1 MLVQLS
7 CFRIGSTS
15 LHSNFIWTW
24 LSPRNHFWC
33 QKPKTLGYL
42 MVKTPPHHLSA
53 FPRFD
58 TIPDFDGQTDGRLRR
73 SIYSACK
80 ASFAERCNKNT
91 EPVVRM
97 AAIAWTYDANE

>member
-1 MLVQLS
+1 MKRETRVLP
-7 CFRIGSTS
+7 IGGR
-15 LHSNFIWTW
+15 L
-24 LSPRNHFWC
+24 PDGEDR
-33 QKPKTLGYL
+33 P
-42 MVKTPPHHLSA
+42 HLSA

-97 AAIAWTYDANE
+97 AAIAWTNDANE